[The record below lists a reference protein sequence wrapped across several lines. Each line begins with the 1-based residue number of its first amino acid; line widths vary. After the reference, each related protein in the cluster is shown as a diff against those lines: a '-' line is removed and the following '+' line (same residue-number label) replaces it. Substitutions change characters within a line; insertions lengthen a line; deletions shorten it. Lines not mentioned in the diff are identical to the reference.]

1 MLRMRVIMIYIS
13 QSRFSSHV
21 IEYFRIIASCVM
33 KDGQTKSN
41 DGL

>member
-13 QSRFSSHV
+13 QSRLSSHV